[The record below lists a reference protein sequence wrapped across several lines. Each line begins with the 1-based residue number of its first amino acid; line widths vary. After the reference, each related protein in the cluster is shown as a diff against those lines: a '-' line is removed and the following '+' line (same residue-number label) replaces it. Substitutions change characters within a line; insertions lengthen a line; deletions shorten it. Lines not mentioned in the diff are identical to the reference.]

1 MLTGLKGLSCVYS
14 DATAARH
21 TIKSAADLAQQIDKV
36 NFGLTV
42 TVLLSLS
49 LPLLVFPSETAAALA
64 TVYGWIAN
72 HFGWFYILTGAIA
85 LVVVLYIGLSRYGH
99 IKLGEG
105 APEFSTAS
113 WISMLFAAGIGAGLM
128 YWSGIEWA
136 YYVQAPPFRAE
147 PFSHEAYLWASSYG
161 LHHWGFVAWA
171 LYCLPTMAIAYPFYV
186 RGVPQLKYSISAH
199 QLFKGR
205 ESALPARLMDS
216 FFMVALIGGAGSS
229 LGFSTP
235 LISAFIERLTG
246 IPADFAL
253 ELIVVAVCVAV
264 FAASVWLGLQEG
276 IRRLSTFN
284 IVLAL
289 IFLVAVLFASD
300 TLFLLKM
307 AVNSLG
313 FLFQNTLAMTFWTD
327 PIDNTGFVG
336 DWTVF
341 YWAWWIAYGPFVG
354 LFVTRISKGRT
365 LREVALC
372 MLLVGSLGVWLF
384 FLVLGNHSLG
394 LQLSG
399 QLDVVEIM
407 QSEGGNAAVVAGLDL
422 LPMSGLIIGIFAVVA
437 VIFVST
443 TYDSA
448 SYTLAA
454 SATKSLSASEDPPR
468 WHRVF
473 WAVAIAILPIGL
485 MYAGGI
491 KEAQTATLV
500 VSLPL
505 TFTFWLSG
513 WCLLKALH
521 VDNPSD

>member
-1 MLTGLKGLSCVYS
+1 MTGSKGPSCVYS
-14 DATAARH
+14 VARAARH
-21 TIKSAADLAQQIDKV
+21 RIKSAADLAQQIDKV

-49 LPLLVFPSETAAALA
+49 LPLLAFPSETAAALA

-72 HFGWFYILTGAIA
+72 HFGWFYILTGAVA
-85 LVVVLYIGLSRYGH
+85 LVVVLYIGLGRYGH

-147 PFSHEAYLWASSYG
+147 PFSHEAFLWASSYG

-199 QLFKGR
+199 QLLKGR

-521 VDNPSD
+521 VDNPSH

>member
-1 MLTGLKGLSCVYS
+1 MRLS
-14 DATAARH
+14 
-21 TIKSAADLAQQIDKV
+21 QQVDKV

-42 TVLLSLS
+42 SVLLGMSV
-49 LPLLVFPSETAAALA
+49 PLLTFPDESAALLRTA
-64 TVYGWIAN
+64 YAWIAET
-72 HFGWFYILTGAIA
+72 FGWFYILTGAVA
-85 LVVVLYIGLSRYGH
+85 LGVVLYVGLSRFGQ

-105 APEFSTAS
+105 DPEFTTAS

-136 YYVQAPPFRAE
+136 YYVQKPPFRAE
-147 PFSHEAYLWASSYG
+147 PFSHDAYLWASSYG

-171 LYCLPTMAIAYPFYV
+171 LYCLPTLAIAYPFYV
-186 RGVPQLKYSISAH
+186 RRVPQLKYSLSA
-199 QLFKGR
+199 QYWLRGR
-205 ESALPARLMDS
+205 ETSLPARLMDT

-235 LISAFIERLTG
+235 LIAALLNQLTG

-253 ELIVVAVCVAV
+253 ELMVVSICVLV
-264 FAASVWLGLQEG
+264 FASSVWLGLQEG
-276 IRRLSTFN
+276 IRRLSNFN

-289 IFLVAVLFASD
+289 IFLLAVLLASD
-300 TLFLLKM
+300 TFFLLEM

-313 FLFQNTLAMTFWTD
+313 FLFQNSFAMTFWTD
-327 PIDNTGFVG
+327 PIDSTGFVG

-354 LFVTRISKGRT
+354 LFVTRISRGRT
-365 LREVALC
+365 IREVVVG
-372 MLLVGSLGVWLF
+372 MLLLGSLGVWLF

-407 QSEGGNAAVVAGLDL
+407 QSSGGNAAVVAGLNT
-422 LPMSGLIIGIFAVVA
+422 LPMAGLIIGLFAVVA

-454 SATKSLSASEDPPR
+454 TATQSLDVSEDPPR

-513 WCLLKALH
+513 WGLLKSLREDH
-521 VDNPSD
+521 PSS

>member
-1 MLTGLKGLSCVYS
+1 MS
-14 DATAARH
+14 
-21 TIKSAADLAQQIDKV
+21 QQVDRV
-36 NFGLTV
+36 NFSITV
-42 TVLLSLS
+42 IVLLSMS
-49 LPLLVFPSETAAALA
+49 VPLLVFPEQSAAVLKTAYA
-64 TVYGWIAN
+64 WIAET
-72 HFGWFYILTGAIA
+72 FGWFYILTGAAA
-85 LVVVLYIGLSRYGH
+85 LAIVLYIGMTRFGK
-99 IKLGEG
+99 IRLGDG
-105 APEFSTAS
+105 DPEFSTVS

-136 YYVQAPPFRAE
+136 YYVQAPPFKAE
-147 PFSHEAYLWASSYG
+147 PFSHEAYLWSASYG

-171 LYCLPTMAIAYPFYV
+171 LYCLPTLAIAYPFYV
-186 RGVPQLKYSISAH
+186 RRIPQLKYSLSAH
-199 QLFKGR
+199 YWLKGR
-205 ESALPARLMDS
+205 ERSALARLMDS

-235 LISAFIERLTG
+235 LIAAFIERLTG
-246 IPADFAL
+246 IPANFAL
-253 ELIVVAVCVAV
+253 ELVVVAVCVVV
-264 FAASVWLGLQEG
+264 FAGSVWLGLQEG
-276 IRRLSTFN
+276 IRRLSNFN

-289 IFLVAVLFASD
+289 LFLAAVLLASD

-354 LFVTRISKGRT
+354 LFVTRISRGRT
-365 LREVALC
+365 IREVVVG
-372 MLLVGSLGVWLF
+372 MLLLGSMGVWLF

-399 QLDVVEIM
+399 ELDVVGIM
-407 QSEGGNAAVVAGLDL
+407 QSSGGNAAVVAGLNT
-422 LPMSGLIIGIFAVVA
+422 LPMAALIIGVFAVVA
-437 VIFVST
+437 VIFVAT

-454 SATKSLSASEDPPR
+454 TATQSLDASEDPPR

-513 WCLLKALH
+513 WALLKSLH
-521 VDNPSD
+521 EDHPAR

>member
-1 MLTGLKGLSCVYS
+1 
-14 DATAARH
+14 
-21 TIKSAADLAQQIDKV
+21 
-36 NFGLTV
+36 
-42 TVLLSLS
+42 
-49 LPLLVFPSETAAALA
+49 
-64 TVYGWIAN
+64 
-72 HFGWFYILTGAIA
+72 
-85 LVVVLYIGLSRYGH
+85 
-99 IKLGEG
+99 
-105 APEFSTAS
+105 
-113 WISMLFAAGIGAGLM
+113 
-128 YWSGIEWA
+128 
-136 YYVQAPPFRAE
+136 
-147 PFSHEAYLWASSYG
+147 
-161 LHHWGFVAWA
+161 
-171 LYCLPTMAIAYPFYV
+171 
-186 RGVPQLKYSISAH
+186 
-199 QLFKGR
+199 
-205 ESALPARLMDS
+205 
-216 FFMVALIGGAGSS
+216 
-229 LGFSTP
+229 
-235 LISAFIERLTG
+235 LTG

-253 ELIVVAVCVAV
+253 ELMVVSICVLV
-264 FAASVWLGLQEG
+264 FASSVWLGLQEG
-276 IRRLSTFN
+276 IRRLSNFN

-289 IFLVAVLFASD
+289 IFLLAVLLASD
-300 TLFLLKM
+300 TFFLLEM

-313 FLFQNTLAMTFWTD
+313 FLFQNSFAMTFWTD
-327 PIDNTGFVG
+327 PIDSTGFVG

-354 LFVTRISKGRT
+354 LFVTRISRGRT
-365 LREVALC
+365 IREVVVG
-372 MLLVGSLGVWLF
+372 MLLLGSLGVWLF

-407 QSEGGNAAVVAGLDL
+407 QSSGGNAAVVAGLNT
-422 LPMSGLIIGIFAVVA
+422 LPMAGLIIGMFAVVA

-454 SATKSLSASEDPPR
+454 TATQSLDVSEDPPR

-513 WCLLKALH
+513 WGLLKSLARRSSFKLKRH
-521 VDNPSD
+521 AVVCDNKRQMGTVLLTATIACFGYRVR

>member
-1 MLTGLKGLSCVYS
+1 
-14 DATAARH
+14 
-21 TIKSAADLAQQIDKV
+21 
-36 NFGLTV
+36 
-42 TVLLSLS
+42 
-49 LPLLVFPSETAAALA
+49 
-64 TVYGWIAN
+64 
-72 HFGWFYILTGAIA
+72 
-85 LVVVLYIGLSRYGH
+85 
-99 IKLGEG
+99 
-105 APEFSTAS
+105 
-113 WISMLFAAGIGAGLM
+113 
-128 YWSGIEWA
+128 
-136 YYVQAPPFRAE
+136 
-147 PFSHEAYLWASSYG
+147 
-161 LHHWGFVAWA
+161 
-171 LYCLPTMAIAYPFYV
+171 
-186 RGVPQLKYSISAH
+186 
-199 QLFKGR
+199 
-205 ESALPARLMDS
+205 MDT

-235 LISAFIERLTG
+235 LIAALLNRLTG

-253 ELIVVAVCVAV
+253 ELMVVSICVLV
-264 FAASVWLGLQEG
+264 FASSVWLGLQEG
-276 IRRLSTFN
+276 IRRLSNFN

-289 IFLVAVLFASD
+289 IFLLAVLLASD
-300 TLFLLKM
+300 TFFLLEM

-313 FLFQNTLAMTFWTD
+313 FLFQNSLAMTFWTD
-327 PIDNTGFVG
+327 PIDSTGFVG

-354 LFVTRISKGRT
+354 LFVTRISRGRT
-365 LREVALC
+365 IREVVVG
-372 MLLVGSLGVWLF
+372 MLLLGSLGVWLF

-407 QSEGGNAAVVAGLDL
+407 QSCGGNAAVVAGLNT
-422 LPMSGLIIGIFAVVA
+422 LPMAGLIIGMFAVVA

-454 SATKSLSASEDPPR
+454 TATQSLDVSEDPPR

-513 WCLLKALH
+513 WGLLKSLREDH
-521 VDNPSD
+521 PSS

>member
-1 MLTGLKGLSCVYS
+1 
-14 DATAARH
+14 
-21 TIKSAADLAQQIDKV
+21 
-36 NFGLTV
+36 
-42 TVLLSLS
+42 
-49 LPLLVFPSETAAALA
+49 
-64 TVYGWIAN
+64 
-72 HFGWFYILTGAIA
+72 
-85 LVVVLYIGLSRYGH
+85 
-99 IKLGEG
+99 
-105 APEFSTAS
+105 
-113 WISMLFAAGIGAGLM
+113 
-128 YWSGIEWA
+128 
-136 YYVQAPPFRAE
+136 
-147 PFSHEAYLWASSYG
+147 
-161 LHHWGFVAWA
+161 
-171 LYCLPTMAIAYPFYV
+171 
-186 RGVPQLKYSISAH
+186 
-199 QLFKGR
+199 
-205 ESALPARLMDS
+205 
-216 FFMVALIGGAGSS
+216 MVALIGGAGSS

-235 LISAFIERLTG
+235 LIAALLNRLTG

-253 ELIVVAVCVAV
+253 ELMVVSICVLV
-264 FAASVWLGLQEG
+264 FATSVWLGLQEG
-276 IRRLSTFN
+276 IRRLSNFN

-289 IFLVAVLFASD
+289 IFLLAVLLASD

-313 FLFQNTLAMTFWTD
+313 FLFQNSLMMTFWTD

-354 LFVTRISKGRT
+354 LFVTRISRGRT
-365 LREVALC
+365 LREVVIG
-372 MLLVGSLGVWLF
+372 MLLLGSLGVWLF

-407 QSEGGNAAVVAGLDL
+407 QASGGNAAVVAGLNT
-422 LPMSGLIIGIFAVVA
+422 LPMAGLIIGVFAVVA

-454 SATKSLSASEDPPR
+454 TASQSMDVSEDPPR

-491 KEAQTATLV
+491 KGSANRHARCVAAAHFHVLALWVGTAEILARSSSPTLKQYLQHCIKRSQV
-500 VSLPL
+500 RR
-505 TFTFWLSG
+505 
-513 WCLLKALH
+513 CAL
-521 VDNPSD
+521 N

>member
-1 MLTGLKGLSCVYS
+1 
-14 DATAARH
+14 
-21 TIKSAADLAQQIDKV
+21 V

-42 TVLLSLS
+42 SILLGMSI
-49 LPLLVFPSETAAALA
+49 PLLVFPQQSAELLREAYA
-64 TVYGWIAN
+64 WIAGT
-72 HFGWFYILTGAIA
+72 FGWFYILTGAVA
-85 LVVVLYIGLSRYGH
+85 LVVVLYIGMSQYGR
-99 IKLGEG
+99 IKLGDG

-136 YYVQAPPFRAE
+136 YYIQAPPFRAE
-147 PFSHEAYLWASSYG
+147 PFSHDAYLWSSSYG

-186 RGVPQLKYSISAH
+186 RRIPQLKYSISAH
-199 QLFKGR
+199 FWLKGR
-205 ESALPARLMDS
+205 ENSLPARLMDS

-235 LISAFIERLTG
+235 LIAAFINRLTG
-246 IPADFAL
+246 VPANFAL
-253 ELIVVAVCVAV
+253 ELVVVTICVAV
-264 FAASVWLGLQEG
+264 FALSVWMGLQAG
-276 IRRLSTFN
+276 IRRLSTLN
-284 IVLAL
+284 IGLAL
-289 IFLVAVLFASD
+289 FFLAAVLLASD

-327 PIDNTGFVG
+327 PIDDTGFVG

-365 LREVALC
+365 LREVVVG
-372 MLLVGSLGVWLF
+372 MLLFGSFGVWLF
-384 FLVLGNHSLG
+384 FLVLGNHSLS

-399 QLDVVEIM
+399 ELDVVSIM
-407 QSEGGNAAVVAGLDL
+407 QSEGGNAAVVATLDT
-422 LPMSGLIIGIFAVVA
+422 LPMSGLIIGVFAVVA

-454 SATKSLSASEDPPR
+454 SATQSLGESEDPPR

-513 WCLLKALH
+513 WGLLKTLREDH
-521 VDNPSD
+521 PPR